1 MYSILSEGISAALL
15 MKTSNDPP
23 VILAT
28 SAAADWNFTQCASKS
43 EDGRSPHMKSLRPV
57 QITRN
62 DVNIGTGELLQLVRR
77 VRIADNGKDVIL
89 RVAFLRT
96 MRSTSVQVYE

>member
-1 MYSILSEGISAALL
+1 
-15 MKTSNDPP
+15 
-23 VILAT
+23 
-28 SAAADWNFTQCASKS
+28 
-43 EDGRSPHMKSLRPV
+43 MKSLRPV